1 MLDITTK
8 KLDFKNL
15 KLKKLIK
22 KRQDSIRFK
31 MVLTYFVLAFTV
43 LLLMCVYITE
53 LLSKNLYN
61 SEKEEMFAKA
71 GIISESI
78 SESWSDYRYEIPP
91 EGTTYN
97 WLEDIVE
104 QKLVGSEVRCILT
117 DTSYKVIY
125 DTNPDAGLIGN
136 VLIRDSIKS
145 AIGGENAW
153 TVLDSEKHSKLMCAA
168 VPIRVNSECMGAVY
182 LTASAEKITNIISS
196 VRTGIIAFSA
206 VICILIGVLSF
217 IMSYSLMSPLEKFIK
232 VAKEISK
239 GNFSDRM
246 EVKGEGEVAQL
257 SEAMNYMCAE
267 LEHLDERR
275 RKFVSDASHE
285 LKTPM
290 ATIKLL
296 CDSIVSTE
304 NPDMEMVKEFLNDL
318 SDEIDRLTRLIESLL
333 TLTKLDSSE
342 TVLKP
347 VLVDFG
353 VLLKKAE
360 KNLSAIAVKK
370 NITLFTEILT
380 DDMPPIMIDYDKIWE
395 AVYNIIDN
403 AIKYSKVGGSVKI
416 SAMAKPDNT
425 LTVEISDTGNG
436 IPDEYKERIF
446 ERFYR
451 LDDSRA
457 RETGGTGLGLAIA
470 KESVEMHGG
479 NIKVLDNENG
489 GSIFVI
495 SLPYREENQV

>member
-1 MLDITTK
+1 MLVITTK

-15 KLKKLIK
+15 KLKKIIK
-22 KRQDSIRFK
+22 KKQDSIRFK
-31 MVLTYFVLAFTV
+31 MVITYFFLTFIV

-71 GIISESI
+71 DIISESI
-78 SESWSDYRYEIPP
+78 SANWSDYRYEIKQD
-91 EGTTYN
+91 GTYN
-97 WLEDIVE
+97 WLDDIVG
-104 QKLVGSEVRCILT
+104 KYLAGSGVRGILT
-117 DTSYKVIY
+117 DTSYTVIY
-125 DTNPDAGLIGN
+125 DTSPDAGLVGN
-136 VLIRDSIKS
+136 VLVRDSIKT
-145 AIGGENAW
+145 AIGGEKAW
-153 TVLDSEKHSKLMCAA
+153 AVMDSENDSKLVCVA
-168 VPIRVNSECMGAVY
+168 VPIKVDSKCTGAVY
-182 LTASAEKITNIISS
+182 LTASAEKITNVIGS

-217 IMSYSLMSPLEKFIK
+217 VMSYSLMSPLDKFIK
-232 VAKEISK
+232 IAKEISK
-239 GNFSDRM
+239 GNFTQRM
-246 EVKGEGEVAQL
+246 DVKGEGEVAQL

-304 NPDMEMVKEFLNDL
+304 NPDMDMVREFLNDL

-360 KNLSAIAVKK
+360 KNLSAFAAKK

-403 AIKYSKVGGSVKI
+403 AIKYSKVGGNVKI
-416 SAMAKPDNT
+416 SAMAKTDI
-425 LTVEISDTGNG
+425 LTVEIADTGDG

-479 NIKVLDNENG
+479 NIKVLDNEGG
-489 GSIFVI
+489 GSTFVI
-495 SLPYREENQV
+495 SLPYKEENKV

>member
-15 KLKKLIK
+15 KLKKMIK
-22 KRQDSIRFK
+22 RKQDSIRFK
-31 MVLTYFVLAFTV
+31 MVLTYFILTFIV

-71 GIISESI
+71 DIISESI
-78 SESWSDYRYEIPP
+78 SESWSDYRYEIVP
-91 EGTTYN
+91 EGTYN
-97 WLEDIVE
+97 WLDDIVE
-104 QKLVGSEVRCILT
+104 QKLVGSEVRGILT
-117 DTSYKVIY
+117 DTSYTVIY
-125 DTNPDAGLIGN
+125 DTSPDAGLVGN
-136 VLIRDSIKS
+136 VLIRDSIKT
-145 AIGGENAW
+145 AISGEKAW
-153 TVLDSEKHSKLMCAA
+153 AVMDSENDSKLVCVA
-168 VPIRVNSECMGAVY
+168 VPIKVDSKCVGAVY
-182 LTASAEKITNIISS
+182 LTTSAEKIINVIGS

-206 VICILIGVLSF
+206 VICILIGILSF
-217 IMSYSLMSPLEKFIK
+217 VMSYSFMSPLDKFIK

-239 GNFSDRM
+239 GNFTHRM
-246 EVKGEGEVAQL
+246 DVKGEGEVAQL

-304 NPDMEMVKEFLNDL
+304 NPDMDMVREFLNDL

-360 KNLSAIAVKK
+360 KNLTTIAAKK

-403 AIKYSKVGGSVKI
+403 AIKYSKAGGNVKI
-416 SAMAKPDNT
+416 SAMAKADI
-425 LTVEISDTGNG
+425 LSVEISDTGDG

-479 NIKVLDNENG
+479 NIKVLDNEGG
-489 GSIFVI
+489 GSVFVI
-495 SLPYREENQV
+495 SLPYKEETKV